1 MPCSEKQSVGSPL
14 ARDSG
19 QDLWDCGEVHPAQ
32 HLPPAAGIG
41 LQKELRGGK
50 HGHCGMLWVLLW
62 AGDQPLESHRQIWEV
77 PKHLVGSWAHCSPCT
92 GGHACLTL
100 HSLLSSPRPPA
111 VRNPQA
117 SPEALSSRKQLF
129 DSSWSFPT
137 FRQLQ
142 GLGHCWGP
150 TSHPLVGTESTLCHP
165 PDGGGEV
172 GLTGAKGGHARVR
185 GKEVG
190 TPPNHEGK
198 SILKMLNDIFP

>member
-1 MPCSEKQSVGSPL
+1 MGLWGGAPSPALTSCCWDRASKRAERREAWTLWNAVGATVGWGS
-14 ARDSG
+14 ASG
-19 QDLWDCGEVHPAQ
+19 KPQADLGGAQ
-32 HLPPAAGIG
+32 AP
-41 LQKELRGGK
+41 GGQL
-50 HGHCGMLWVLLW
+50 GTL
-62 AGDQPLESHRQIWEV
+62 QPLHRW
-77 PKHLVGSWAHCSPCT
+77 PCMPDL
-92 GGHACLTL
+92 AFPPQ
-100 HSLLSSPRPPA
+100 LSSASRTA

-150 TSHPLVGTESTLCHP
+150 TSHPLVGTESTPCHP
-165 PDGGGEV
+165 PDEGGEV

-190 TPPNHEGK
+190 TPSNHGGK
-198 SILKMLNDIFP
+198 RILKMLSDIFL